1 MDRQPVVAGQFYPGS
16 GPVLRAD
23 VAKYLQGS
31 PSVERTLLA
40 MVPHAGYVFSGS
52 VAGRTVAQ
60 ANLADRVVLI
70 GPNHTGRGQ
79 KLAVW
84 SDGKWILPGSS
95 VPVDSGLAG
104 IILGQPGFSADY
116 EAHLYEHSLEVVL
129 PFLYAVKNDLSVVP
143 IAVAEPGLENLLLAG
158 KDLALAI
165 QETAQETSLVVSSD
179 MSHFISHHLAEEKD
193 KLAID
198 RVLDLD
204 PEGLYQT
211 VRSKNISM
219 CGMLPMVL
227 GLSCVKELGAKK
239 ATLVDYTTSGEVNKD
254 YSQVVGYAGILVS

>member
-60 ANLADRVVLI
+60 ANLAGKVVLV

-79 KLAVW
+79 KIAVW
-84 SDGKWILPGSS
+84 NDGKWILPGFE
-95 VPVDSGLAG
+95 VRVDSEMAEA
-104 IILGQPGFSADY
+104 ILQQPGFSADY

-129 PFLYAVKNDLSVVP
+129 PFLDAVKVDFSMVP
-143 IAVAEPGLENLLLAG
+143 VAVAEPGLNNLLEAG
-158 KDLALAI
+158 KNLALALKKMGDDVSI
-165 QETAQETSLVVSSD
+165 VVSTD
-179 MSHFISHHLAEEKD
+179 MSHFISHHLAKEKD

-198 RVLDLD
+198 RILSMD

-211 VRSKNISM
+211 VRSNNISM

-227 GLSCVKELGAKK
+227 SLSCAKELGATNAK
-239 ATLVDYTTSGEVNKD
+239 LVDYSTSGEVNKD

>member
-1 MDRQPVVAGQFYPGS
+1 MDRTPVVAGQFYPGNQTA
-16 GPVLRAD
+16 LQEA

-31 PSVERTLLA
+31 PSSQKTLLA
-40 MVPHAGYVFSGS
+40 MVPHAGYVFSGPT
-52 VAGRTVAQ
+52 AGKTIASSH
-60 ANLADRVVLI
+60 LADRVVLI

-84 SDGKWILPGSS
+84 SDGKWILPGLS
-95 VPVDSGLAG
+95 VPVDSGLAAS
-104 IILGQPGFSADY
+104 ILDQPGFSADY

-129 PFLYAVKNDLSVVP
+129 PFLHAVKSDLSVVP

-158 KDLALAI
+158 KNLALAI
-165 QETAQETSLVVSSD
+165 EETGLETSLVVSSD
-179 MSHFISHHLAEEKD
+179 MSHFISHHQAEEKD
-193 KLAID
+193 KMAID
-198 RVLDLD
+198 RILALD
-204 PEGLYQT
+204 PEGLYRT
-211 VRSKNISM
+211 VRSNNISM

-227 GLSCVKELGAKK
+227 GLSCVKELGAAK